1 MKAIQNYEF
10 DAVLRKFLMQSR
22 FATDGAVVTDLD
34 GTAVHEDRGRVY
46 IPDPVENGLK
56 KIYELGRPVVLNS
69 LRFPLSVMRTFGK
82 EWLAIANAPIPVVS
96 LYGSQIGYVTR
107 DEKRE
112 LCFEELDAF
121 PLDAGEIDNV
131 LDGVKQLLDGGVRDC
146 LLFYYP
152 RDWRMGE
159 IIWTPVAEKVI
170 PVKEKYTSASSVTA
184 VEIEKLREQLHAE
197 EICMIF
203 LLIEAPQDQLMAYQH
218 TKRSNFFTHQGVNKL
233 TGTAEIA
240 RHIGFDPA
248 HSIGAGDSEMDKF
261 LNGVGLAVQVGNN
274 PNFPFRGL
282 QETVK
287 INTSFE
293 FGDFLLRLAGF
304 QREILNSVNKISAPL
319 T

>member
-1 MKAIQNYEF
+1 MKAIQKYEF
-10 DAVLRKFLMQSR
+10 DEVLRNFLMQSR

-34 GTAVHEDRGRVY
+34 GTAVHEEHGRVY
-46 IPDPVENGLK
+46 IPEQVEIGLK
-56 KIYELGRPVVLNS
+56 RLYELGRPVVLNS

-107 DEKRE
+107 DEKEE

-121 PLDAGEIDNV
+121 PLDAGEIDEV
-131 LDGVKQLLDGGVRDC
+131 LDRVGQLVEGGVRDL

-170 PVKEKYTSASSVTA
+170 HVKEKYTSASSVTA
-184 VEIEKLREQLHAE
+184 VELAKLREQLHAE

-203 LLIEAPQDQLMAYQH
+203 LLVEIPQDQLMAYQH
-218 TKRSNFFTHQGVNKL
+218 TNRSNFFTHKGVNKL
-233 TGTAEIA
+233 TGTREIA
-240 RHIGFDPA
+240 KHLGFDLA

-261 LNGVGLAVQVGNN
+261 LEGVGLTVQVGNN
-274 PNFPFRGL
+274 QRFAFRGL
-282 QETVK
+282 TDSVR
-287 INTSFE
+287 INTIFE
-293 FGDFLLRLAGF
+293 LGDFLLRLADF
-304 QREILNSVNKISAPL
+304 QREIVKAAA
-319 T
+319 

>member
-22 FATDGAVVTDLD
+22 FAAEGAVITDLD
-34 GTAVHEDRGRVY
+34 GTAVHEDQGRIY
-46 IPDPVENGLK
+46 IPPSVEYGLK
-56 KIYELGRPVVLNS
+56 SLYELGRPVVLNS

-96 LYGSQIGYVTR
+96 LYGSQTGFVKR
-107 DEKRE
+107 DDNDE

-121 PLDAGEIDNV
+121 PLFPSEIDDALKIV
-131 LDGVKQLLDGGVRDC
+131 QKFLDGDVRDI

-170 PVKEKYTSASSVTA
+170 HVKNKYTSASSVTA
-184 VEIEKLREQLHAE
+184 VELEKLREQLLAE

-203 LLIEAPQDQLMAYQH
+203 LLVEAPQDKLMAYQH
-218 TKRSNFFTHQGVNKL
+218 TNRSNFFTRAGVNKL
-233 TGTAEIA
+233 TGTEALA
-240 RHIGFDPA
+240 RRLGFDLA

-261 LNGVGLAVQVGNN
+261 LSGVGLAVQVGDN
-274 PNFPFRGL
+274 PRFAFRGL
-282 QETVK
+282 FDTVK
-287 INTSFE
+287 LNTSFE
-293 FGDFLLRLAGF
+293 FGDFLFRLAAF
-304 QREILNSVNKISAPL
+304 QRELSANV

>member
-1 MKAIQNYEF
+1 MKAIQKYEF
-10 DAVLRKFLMQSR
+10 DDVLRKFLMQSR
-22 FATDGAVVTDLD
+22 FASDGAVVVDLD
-34 GTAVHEDRGRVY
+34 GTAVHEEHGRVY
-46 IPDPVENGLK
+46 IPESVEIGLK
-56 KIYELGRPVVLNS
+56 QIYDLGRPVVLNS

-107 DEKRE
+107 DENEE

-121 PLDAGEIDNV
+121 PLGAIEIDEV
-131 LDGVKQLLDGGVRDC
+131 LEGVQGLLDGGVRDC

-170 PVKEKYTSASSVTA
+170 HVKEKYTSASSVTA
-184 VEIEKLREQLHAE
+184 VELEKLREQLHAE
-197 EICMIF
+197 DICMIF
-203 LLIEAPQDQLMAYQH
+203 LLIEVSQDQLMAYQH
-218 TKRSNFFTHQGVNKL
+218 TKRSNFFTHKGVNKL
-233 TGTAEIA
+233 TGTEEIA
-240 RHIGFDPA
+240 KYLGFDLA

-261 LNGVGLAVQVGNN
+261 LEGIGLAVQVGSN

-282 QETVK
+282 TETVR

-293 FGDFLLRLAGF
+293 LGDFLFRLADF
-304 QREILNSVNKISAPL
+304 QREILNSA